1 MLRLRETTIN
11 DQEKWKQTH
20 YPFKEFVMP
29 NYQDLYSVKDTCKR
43 LGGISRATYYRLV
56 NSGDLQKVSIGSRA
70 FTPAGSLDAYLKKIG
85 A

>member
-1 MLRLRETTIN
+1 MTN
-11 DQEKWKQTH
+11 G
-20 YPFKEFVMP
+20 
-29 NYQDLYSVKDTCKR
+29 QDLFSVKDTCQR

-70 FTPAGSLDAYLKKIG
+70 FTPADSLNAYLKKIG